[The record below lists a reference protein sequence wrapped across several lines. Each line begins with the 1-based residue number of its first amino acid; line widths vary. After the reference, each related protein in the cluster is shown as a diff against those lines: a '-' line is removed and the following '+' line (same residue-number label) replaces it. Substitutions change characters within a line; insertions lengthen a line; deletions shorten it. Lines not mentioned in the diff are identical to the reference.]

1 MNEINKDD
9 LVKRMDGAIN
19 SFNGDLA
26 GLRTGRASTNMV
38 DGILVDAYGQ
48 KMPID
53 QVGSI
58 SVPEARMISVQVWD
72 KGLVIAVEKAIHESG
87 LGLNPQ
93 TDGELIRIPIP
104 ELNEERREELSKI
117 AGKYAE
123 QSRIAIRNVRR
134 DGMDEIKK
142 IEKDGTIG
150 KDRAV
155 DLSIEV
161 QELTDDYIKKI
172 DEMLSQKKMKF
183 DKFKFYDKSFLEK

>member
-19 SFNGDLA
+19 SFSGDLV

-58 SVPEARMISVQVWD
+58 SVPEARMISIQVWD

-123 QSRIAIRNVRR
+123 QSRVAIRNVRR

-142 IEKDGTIG
+142 IEKDGTVG

-155 DLSIEV
+155 DLSNEV

-172 DEMLSQKKMKF
+172 DEMLSQK
-183 DKFKFYDKSFLEK
+183 ENQIRQV

>member
-19 SFNGDLA
+19 SFSGDLV

-58 SVPEARMISVQVWD
+58 SVPEARMISIQVWD

-123 QSRIAIRNVRR
+123 QSRVAIRNVRR

-142 IEKDGTIG
+142 IEKDGTVG

-155 DLSIEV
+155 DLSNEV

-172 DEMLSQKKMKF
+172 DEMLSQKENE
-183 DKFKFYDKSFLEK
+183 LRPV

>member
-9 LVKRMDGAIN
+9 LSKRMDGAIS

-26 GLRTGRASTNMV
+26 GLRTGRASTSMV

-48 KMPID
+48 KMPLD

-58 SVPEARMISVQVWD
+58 SVPEARMISIQVWD
-72 KGLVIAVEKAIHESG
+72 KGLVVAVEKSIHESG

-93 TDGELIRIPIP
+93 VDGELIRIPIP

-123 QSRIAIRNVRR
+123 QAKISIRNVRR

-142 IEKDGTIG
+142 IEKEGSVG
-150 KDRAV
+150 KDRAK
-155 DLSIEV
+155 DLEGEV
-161 QELTDDYIKKI
+161 QELTNDYIKRI
-172 DEMLSQKKMKF
+172 DDILSQKE
-183 DKFKFYDKSFLEK
+183 SEIRQV

>member
-1 MNEINKDD
+1 MNEINKDN

-19 SFNGDLA
+19 SFNGDLV

-58 SVPEARMISVQVWD
+58 SVPEARMISIQVWD
-72 KGLVIAVEKAIHESG
+72 KGLVIAVEKAIHESD

-93 TDGELIRIPIP
+93 ADGELIRIPIP

-123 QSRIAIRNVRR
+123 QSRIAIRNIRR

-142 IEKDGTIG
+142 IEKDGTVG

-155 DLSIEV
+155 DLSNDV
-161 QELTDDYIKKI
+161 QNLTDDYIKKI
-172 DEMLSQKKMKF
+172 DEMLSQK
-183 DKFKFYDKSFLEK
+183 ENEIRQV

>member
-19 SFNGDLA
+19 SFSGDLV

-58 SVPEARMISVQVWD
+58 SVPEARMISIQVWD

-123 QSRIAIRNVRR
+123 QSRVAIRNVRR

-142 IEKDGTIG
+142 IEKDGTVG

-155 DLSIEV
+155 DLSNDV
-161 QELTDDYIKKI
+161 QNLTDDYIKKI
-172 DEMLSQKKMKF
+172 DEMLSQK
-183 DKFKFYDKSFLEK
+183 ENEIRQV

>member
-19 SFNGDLA
+19 SFSGDLV

-58 SVPEARMISVQVWD
+58 SVPEARMISIQVWD
-72 KGLVIAVEKAIHESG
+72 KGLVIAVEKAIHESD

-93 TDGELIRIPIP
+93 ADGELIRIPIP

-123 QSRIAIRNVRR
+123 QSRVAIRNVRR

-142 IEKDGTIG
+142 IEKDGTVG
-150 KDRAV
+150 KDRAI
-155 DLSIEV
+155 DLSNEV

-172 DEMLSQKKMKF
+172 DEMLSQK
-183 DKFKFYDKSFLEK
+183 ENEIRQV

>member
-1 MNEINKDD
+1 MSEINKDD
-9 LVKRMDGAIN
+9 LIKRMDGAIS

-38 DGILVDAYGQ
+38 DGIMVDAYGQ

-58 SVPEARMISVQVWD
+58 SVPESRMISIQVWD
-72 KGLVIAVEKAIHESG
+72 KGLVIAVEKAIYESG

-93 TDGELIRIPIP
+93 VDGELVRIPIP

-123 QSRIAIRNVRR
+123 QSRIAVRNVRR

-142 IEKDGTIG
+142 IEKDGTVG
-150 KDRAV
+150 KDRAM
-155 DLSIEV
+155 DLSNEV
-161 QELTDDYIKKI
+161 QELTDNYIKKI
-172 DEMLSQKKMKF
+172 DEILSQKE
-183 DKFKFYDKSFLEK
+183 DEIRQV

>member
-19 SFNGDLA
+19 SFSGDLV

-58 SVPEARMISVQVWD
+58 SVPEARMISIQVWD

-123 QSRIAIRNVRR
+123 QSRVAIRNVRR

-142 IEKDGTIG
+142 IEKDGTVG

-155 DLSIEV
+155 DLSNEV
-161 QELTDDYIKKI
+161 QELTDDYIKKNR
-172 DEMLSQKKMKF
+172 
-183 DKFKFYDKSFLEK
+183 

>member
-1 MNEINKDD
+1 MNEINTDD

-19 SFNGDLA
+19 SFSGDLV

-58 SVPEARMISVQVWD
+58 SVPEARMISIQVWD

-123 QSRIAIRNVRR
+123 QSRVAIRNVRR

-142 IEKDGTIG
+142 IEKDGTVG

-155 DLSIEV
+155 DLSNEV

-172 DEMLSQKKMKF
+172 DEMLSQKENEIRKA
-183 DKFKFYDKSFLEK
+183 EN

>member
-9 LVKRMDGAIN
+9 LIKRMDGAIN

-58 SVPEARMISVQVWD
+58 SVPEARMISIQVWD

-104 ELNEERREELSKI
+104 ELNEERREEISKI

-123 QSRIAIRNVRR
+123 QSRVAIRNVRR

-142 IEKDGTIG
+142 IEKDGNVG

-155 DLSIEV
+155 DLSNEV

-172 DEMLSQKKMKF
+172 DEILSQK
-183 DKFKFYDKSFLEK
+183 ENEIRQV

>member
-19 SFNGDLA
+19 SFSGDLV

-38 DGILVDAYGQ
+38 DCILVDAYGQ

-58 SVPEARMISVQVWD
+58 SVPEARMISIQVWD

-123 QSRIAIRNVRR
+123 QSRVAIRNVRR

-142 IEKDGTIG
+142 IEKDGTVG

-155 DLSIEV
+155 DLSNEV

-172 DEMLSQKKMKF
+172 DEMLSQK
-183 DKFKFYDKSFLEK
+183 ENEIRQV

>member
-1 MNEINKDD
+1 MSEINKDD
-9 LVKRMDGAIN
+9 LIKRMDGAIS

-38 DGILVDAYGQ
+38 DGIMVDAYGQ

-58 SVPEARMISVQVWD
+58 SVPESRMISIQVWD
-72 KGLVIAVEKAIHESG
+72 KGLVIAVEKAIYESG

-93 TDGELIRIPIP
+93 VDGELVRIPIP

-123 QSRIAIRNVRR
+123 QSRIAVRNVRR

-142 IEKDGTIG
+142 LEKDGTVG
-150 KDRAV
+150 KDRAM
-155 DLSIEV
+155 DLSNEV
-161 QELTDDYIKKI
+161 QELTDNYIKKI
-172 DEMLSQKKMKF
+172 DEILSQKE
-183 DKFKFYDKSFLEK
+183 DEIRQV

>member
-19 SFNGDLA
+19 SFSGDLV

-58 SVPEARMISVQVWD
+58 SVPEARMISIQVWD

-123 QSRIAIRNVRR
+123 QSRVAIRNVRR

-142 IEKDGTIG
+142 IEKDGTVG

-155 DLSIEV
+155 DLANEV

-172 DEMLSQKKMKF
+172 DEMLSQK
-183 DKFKFYDKSFLEK
+183 ENEIRQV

>member
-19 SFNGDLA
+19 SFNGDLV

-58 SVPEARMISVQVWD
+58 SVPEARMISIQVWD
-72 KGLVIAVEKAIHESG
+72 KGLVIAVEKAIHESD

-93 TDGELIRIPIP
+93 ADGELIRIPIP

-123 QSRIAIRNVRR
+123 QSRVAIRNVRR

-142 IEKDGTIG
+142 IEKDGIVG

-155 DLSIEV
+155 DLSNEV

-172 DEMLSQKKMKF
+172 DEMLSQK
-183 DKFKFYDKSFLEK
+183 ENEIRQV

>member
-1 MNEINKDD
+1 MSEINKDD
-9 LVKRMDGAIN
+9 LIKRMDGAIN
-19 SFNGDLA
+19 SFNGDLV

-58 SVPEARMISVQVWD
+58 SVPEARMISIQVWD

-123 QSRIAIRNVRR
+123 KSRVAIRNVRR

-142 IEKDGTIG
+142 IEKDGTVG

-155 DLSIEV
+155 DLSNEV

-172 DEMLSQKKMKF
+172 DEMLSQK
-183 DKFKFYDKSFLEK
+183 ENEIRQV

>member
-123 QSRIAIRNVRR
+123 QSRVAIRNVRR

-142 IEKDGTIG
+142 IEKDGTVG

-155 DLSIEV
+155 DLSNDV
-161 QELTDDYIKKI
+161 QNLTDDYIKKI
-172 DEMLSQKKMKF
+172 DEMLSQK
-183 DKFKFYDKSFLEK
+183 ENEIRQV

>member
-1 MNEINKDD
+1 MSEINKDD
-9 LVKRMDGAIN
+9 LIKRMDGAIS
-19 SFNGDLA
+19 SFNSDLT

-38 DGILVDAYGQ
+38 DGIMIDAYGQ

-53 QVGSI
+53 QLGSI
-58 SVPEARMISVQVWD
+58 SVPEARMISIQVWD

-93 TDGELIRIPIP
+93 VDGELIRIPIP

-142 IEKDGTIG
+142 IEKDGTVG
-150 KDRAV
+150 KDRAI
-155 DLSIEV
+155 DLSNEV

-172 DEMLSQKKMKF
+172 DEMLSQK
-183 DKFKFYDKSFLEK
+183 ENEIRQV

>member
-19 SFNGDLA
+19 SFNGDLV

-58 SVPEARMISVQVWD
+58 SVPEARMISIQVWD

-93 TDGELIRIPIP
+93 ADGELIRIPIP

-123 QSRIAIRNVRR
+123 QSRVAIRNVRR

-142 IEKDGTIG
+142 IEKDGTVG

-155 DLSIEV
+155 DLSNEV

-172 DEMLSQKKMKF
+172 DEMLSQK
-183 DKFKFYDKSFLEK
+183 ENEIRQV

>member
-1 MNEINKDD
+1 
-9 LVKRMDGAIN
+9 
-19 SFNGDLA
+19 
-26 GLRTGRASTNMV
+26 MV

-58 SVPEARMISVQVWD
+58 SVPEARMISIQVWD

-93 TDGELIRIPIP
+93 ADGELIRIPIP

-123 QSRIAIRNVRR
+123 QSRVAIRNVRR

-142 IEKDGTIG
+142 IEKDGNVG

-155 DLSIEV
+155 DLSNEV

-172 DEMLSQKKMKF
+172 DEILSQK
-183 DKFKFYDKSFLEK
+183 ENEIRQV

>member
-19 SFNGDLA
+19 SFNGDLI

-58 SVPEARMISVQVWD
+58 SVPEARMISIQVWD
-72 KGLVIAVEKAIHESG
+72 KGLVIAVEKAIHESD

-93 TDGELIRIPIP
+93 ADGELIRIPIP

-123 QSRIAIRNVRR
+123 QSRVAIRNVRR

-142 IEKDGTIG
+142 IEKDGIVG

-155 DLSIEV
+155 DLSNEV
-161 QELTDDYIKKI
+161 QELTDDYVKKI
-172 DEMLSQKKMKF
+172 DEMLSQK
-183 DKFKFYDKSFLEK
+183 ENEIRQV

>member
-9 LVKRMDGAIN
+9 LSKRMDGAIS

-26 GLRTGRASTNMV
+26 GLRTGRASTSMV

-48 KMPID
+48 KMPLD

-58 SVPEARMISVQVWD
+58 SVPEARMISIQVWD
-72 KGLVIAVEKAIHESG
+72 KGLVVAVEKSIHESG

-93 TDGELIRIPIP
+93 VDGELIRIPIP

-123 QSRIAIRNVRR
+123 QAKISIRNVRR

-142 IEKDGTIG
+142 IEKEGSVG
-150 KDRAV
+150 KDRAK
-155 DLSIEV
+155 DLEGEV
-161 QELTDDYIKKI
+161 QDLTDDYIKRI
-172 DEMLSQKKMKF
+172 DDILSQKE
-183 DKFKFYDKSFLEK
+183 SEIRQV

>member
-19 SFNGDLA
+19 SFNGDLM

-58 SVPEARMISVQVWD
+58 SVPEARMISIQVWD

-142 IEKDGTIG
+142 IEKDGTVG

-155 DLSIEV
+155 DLSNEV
-161 QELTDDYIKKI
+161 QELTDNYIKKI
-172 DEMLSQKKMKF
+172 DEMLSQK
-183 DKFKFYDKSFLEK
+183 ENEIRQV

>member
-1 MNEINKDD
+1 MSEINKDD
-9 LVKRMDGAIN
+9 LIKRMDGAIS
-19 SFNGDLA
+19 SFSGDLA

-38 DGILVDAYGQ
+38 DGIMIDAYGQ

-58 SVPEARMISVQVWD
+58 SVPEARMISIQVWD

-93 TDGELIRIPIP
+93 VDGELIRIPIP

-134 DGMDEIKK
+134 DGMDEIK
-142 IEKDGTIG
+142 
-150 KDRAV
+150 
-155 DLSIEV
+155 
-161 QELTDDYIKKI
+161 
-172 DEMLSQKKMKF
+172 
-183 DKFKFYDKSFLEK
+183 

>member
-19 SFNGDLA
+19 SFSGDLV

-58 SVPEARMISVQVWD
+58 SVPEARMISIQVWD

-123 QSRIAIRNVRR
+123 QSRVAIRNGSR

-142 IEKDGTIG
+142 IEKDGTVG

-155 DLSIEV
+155 DLSNEV

-172 DEMLSQKKMKF
+172 DEMLSQK
-183 DKFKFYDKSFLEK
+183 ENEIRQV

>member
-19 SFNGDLA
+19 SFSGDLV

-58 SVPEARMISVQVWD
+58 SVPEARMISIQVWD

-123 QSRIAIRNVRR
+123 QSRVAIRNVRR

-142 IEKDGTIG
+142 N
-150 KDRAV
+150 
-155 DLSIEV
+155 
-161 QELTDDYIKKI
+161 
-172 DEMLSQKKMKF
+172 
-183 DKFKFYDKSFLEK
+183 

>member
-161 QELTDDYIKKI
+161 QELTDNYIKKI
-172 DEMLSQKKMKF
+172 DEMLSQK
-183 DKFKFYDKSFLEK
+183 ENEIRQV

>member
-19 SFNGDLA
+19 SFSSDLI

-58 SVPEARMISVQVWD
+58 SVPEARMISIQVWD

-123 QSRIAIRNVRR
+123 QSRVAIRNVRR

-142 IEKDGTIG
+142 IEKDGTVG

-155 DLSIEV
+155 DLSNEV

-172 DEMLSQKKMKF
+172 DEMLSQK
-183 DKFKFYDKSFLEK
+183 ENEIRQV

>member
-1 MNEINKDD
+1 MEEINKDD
-9 LVKRMDGAIN
+9 LSKRMDGAIS

-48 KMPID
+48 KMPLD

-58 SVPEARMISVQVWD
+58 SVPEARMISIQVWD
-72 KGLVIAVEKAIHESG
+72 KGLVIAVEKSIHESG

-93 TDGELIRIPIP
+93 VDGELIRIPIP

-123 QSRIAIRNVRR
+123 QAKISIRNVRR

-142 IEKDGTIG
+142 IEKEGSVG
-150 KDRAV
+150 KDRAK
-155 DLSIEV
+155 DLEGEV
-161 QELTDDYIKKI
+161 QELTDDYIKRI
-172 DEMLSQKKMKF
+172 DDILSQKE
-183 DKFKFYDKSFLEK
+183 SEIRQV

>member
-19 SFNGDLA
+19 SFSGDLV

-58 SVPEARMISVQVWD
+58 SVPEARMISIQVWD

-123 QSRIAIRNVRR
+123 QSRVAIRNVRR

-142 IEKDGTIG
+142 RSIKIE
-150 KDRAV
+150 R
-155 DLSIEV
+155 
-161 QELTDDYIKKI
+161 
-172 DEMLSQKKMKF
+172 
-183 DKFKFYDKSFLEK
+183 KSS

>member
-1 MNEINKDD
+1 MSEINKDD
-9 LVKRMDGAIN
+9 LIKRMDGAIS
-19 SFNGDLA
+19 SFNSDLT

-38 DGILVDAYGQ
+38 DGIMIDAYGQ

-58 SVPEARMISVQVWD
+58 SVPEARMISIQVWD

-93 TDGELIRIPIP
+93 VDGELIRIPIP

-142 IEKDGTIG
+142 IEKDGSVG
-150 KDRAV
+150 KDRAI
-155 DLSIEV
+155 DLSNEV

-172 DEMLSQKKMKF
+172 DEMLSQK
-183 DKFKFYDKSFLEK
+183 ENEIRQV

>member
-19 SFNGDLA
+19 SFNGDLV

-38 DGILVDAYGQ
+38 DGISVDAYGQ

-58 SVPEARMISVQVWD
+58 SVPEARMISIQVWD
-72 KGLVIAVEKAIHESG
+72 KGLVVAVEKAIHESG

-123 QSRIAIRNVRR
+123 QSRVAIRNVRR

-142 IEKDGTIG
+142 IEKDGTVG

-155 DLSIEV
+155 DLSNEV

-172 DEMLSQKKMKF
+172 DEMLSQK
-183 DKFKFYDKSFLEK
+183 ENEIRQV

>member
-19 SFNGDLA
+19 SFSGDLV

-58 SVPEARMISVQVWD
+58 SVPEARMISIQVWD

-123 QSRIAIRNVRR
+123 QSRVAIRNVRR

-142 IEKDGTIG
+142 IEKDGTVG

-155 DLSIEV
+155 DLSNEV

-172 DEMLSQKKMKF
+172 DEMLSQK
-183 DKFKFYDKSFLEK
+183 ENEIRQV

>member
-19 SFNGDLA
+19 SFNGDLL

-58 SVPEARMISVQVWD
+58 SVPEARMISIQVWD

-123 QSRIAIRNVRR
+123 QSRVAIRNVRR

-142 IEKDGTIG
+142 IEKDGTVG

-155 DLSIEV
+155 DLSNEV

-172 DEMLSQKKMKF
+172 DEMLSQK
-183 DKFKFYDKSFLEK
+183 ENEIRQV

>member
-9 LVKRMDGAIN
+9 LIKRMDGAIN

-58 SVPEARMISVQVWD
+58 SVPEARMISIQVWD

-123 QSRIAIRNVRR
+123 QSRVAIRNVRR

-142 IEKDGTIG
+142 IEKDGTVG

-155 DLSIEV
+155 DLSNEV

-172 DEMLSQKKMKF
+172 DEILSQK
-183 DKFKFYDKSFLEK
+183 ENEIRQV

>member
-19 SFNGDLA
+19 SFSGDLV

-58 SVPEARMISVQVWD
+58 SVPEARMISIQVWD

-123 QSRIAIRNVRR
+123 QSRVAIRNVRR

-155 DLSIEV
+155 DLSNEV

-172 DEMLSQKKMKF
+172 DEMLSQKE
-183 DKFKFYDKSFLEK
+183 YEIRQV

>member
-19 SFNGDLA
+19 SFNGDLV

-58 SVPEARMISVQVWD
+58 SVPEARMISIQVWD
-72 KGLVIAVEKAIHESG
+72 KGLVVAVEKAIHESG

-123 QSRIAIRNVRR
+123 QSRVAIRNVRR

-142 IEKDGTIG
+142 IEKDGTVG

-155 DLSIEV
+155 DLSNEV

-172 DEMLSQKKMKF
+172 DEMLSQK
-183 DKFKFYDKSFLEK
+183 ENEIRQV

>member
-123 QSRIAIRNVRR
+123 QSRVAIRNIRR

-142 IEKDGTIG
+142 IEKDGTVG

-155 DLSIEV
+155 DLSNEV
-161 QELTDDYIKKI
+161 QNLTDDYIKKI
-172 DEMLSQKKMKF
+172 DEMLSQK
-183 DKFKFYDKSFLEK
+183 ENEIRQV

>member
-1 MNEINKDD
+1 MSETNKDD
-9 LVKRMDGAIN
+9 LIKRMDGAIS
-19 SFNGDLA
+19 SFNGDLT

-38 DGILVDAYGQ
+38 DGIMIDAYGQ

-53 QVGSI
+53 QLGSI
-58 SVPEARMISVQVWD
+58 SVPEARMISIQVWD

-87 LGLNPQ
+87 LCLIPQ
-93 TDGELIRIPIP
+93 VDGELIRIPIP

-142 IEKDGTIG
+142 IEKDGTVG
-150 KDRAV
+150 KDRAI
-155 DLSIEV
+155 DLSNEV

-172 DEMLSQKKMKF
+172 DEMLSQK
-183 DKFKFYDKSFLEK
+183 ENEIRQV